1 MTSLPIRIACNDS
14 AISDDL
20 RRRYGD
26 CEVIADPGQCSQAPF
41 CRWLYSEQ
49 LATDGRIQA
58 ALTEAVETLE
68 RTRHAFRSRD
78 LAQLRQRLEQLLEDL
93 SVHAE

>member
-26 CEVIADPGQCSQAPF
+26 CEVIADPGQCSQAPS
-41 CRWLYSEQ
+41 CRWLQGEQ
-49 LATDGRIQA
+49 LASDGRIQT
-58 ALTEAVETLE
+58 ALSEAVETLE

-78 LAQLRQRLEQLLEDL
+78 LAQLRQRLEQLLEGL

>member
-1 MTSLPIRIACNDS
+1 MCRFPIRIACNDS
-14 AISDDL
+14 AITDDL
-20 RRRYGD
+20 RRLYGD

-41 CRWLYSEQ
+41 CRWLHSEQ

-58 ALTEAVETLE
+58 TLTEAVETLE

-93 SVHAE
+93 SAHAE